1 LNNVFIFLEK
11 IKIYNKMKRLV
22 RRILKKSVSNVK
34 RSRGRSR
41 VKRDGKSRCKS
52 GEMEKVGVK
61 EM

>member
-1 LNNVFIFLEK
+1 
-11 IKIYNKMKRLV
+11 MKRLV